1 MARVT
6 KNKTNVMLGLIYLI
20 VFAVLNLLIFLIF
33 DEKNAVFWVS
43 YVFFC
48 IAFIVQ
54 IISMFLAIRGQ
65 DVEAVFFGI
74 PLASLSLFYFFA
86 AVFTAAVFMFFQNVP
101 MKLVVALQI
110 IIVAVYAVVA
120 IVALLSRDIAQDVS
134 DNVKS
139 GVTAIKTMQVQVEM
153 LMAQTADAAL
163 KNSLRKL
170 SETIKYSDPMSND
183 AVTEIEN
190 QIMQSLTELRILCEN
205 NQTMD
210 AIGACKAAE
219 LLFMQR
225 NKLLKATK

>member
-1 MARVT
+1 MARNT
-6 KNKTNVMLGLIYLI
+6 KTKTNVMLGLIYLI

-33 DEKNAVFWVS
+33 EEKNGVFWVS
-43 YVFFC
+43 YAFFC

-54 IISMFLAIRGQ
+54 IVSMFLAIRGQ

-86 AVFTAAVFMFFQNVP
+86 AVFVAAVFMIFQNAP
-101 MKLVVALQI
+101 MKLAVALQI

-120 IVALLSRDIAQDVS
+120 IIALLSRNVAQDVA
-134 DNVKS
+134 DNVKV
-139 GVTAIKTMQVQVEM
+139 GVTAIKTMQVEVEM
-153 LMAQTADAAL
+153 LMAQVSDATL

-170 SETIKYSDPMSND
+170 SETIRYSDPMSNE
-183 AVTEIEN
+183 AVAGIED
-190 QIMQSLTELRILCEN
+190 QIMQALSELRILCEN
-205 NQTMD
+205 NQSIE
-210 AIGACKAAE
+210 AIGACKSVE